1 MSENQPLQA
10 QNPQGQFMQPAP
22 TPQKKSG
29 LGIASLVLG
38 IIAIV
43 GSWIPILNNIS
54 FLLAIIGLILGI
66 VGIFSIRKGKVGGK
80 GLTIAA
86 VVINVIAIVIVICTQ
101 WVFGKAL
108 DEATKELNAGSS
120 VVSTSE
126 KADSNDAKKDEKKDS
141 GDSKKNEDT
150 SKLAIGKAVTLDNG
164 LQVSVDSKTEKTDQ
178 AGQKYLLV
186 TVSYKNTGSEPVD
199 YASYDWKQ
207 TSSSGNMED
216 PEIAILDEEPLS
228 DGTLK
233 PGGTVSGI
241 VPVKT
246 DAASISYFGNLF
258 DKEAA
263 ATWLLK

>member
-1 MSENQPLQA
+1 MSENQPLEA
-10 QNPQGQFMQPAP
+10 QNPQGQFTQPAP

-66 VGIFSIRKGKVGGK
+66 VGIVSIRKGKVGGK

-86 VVINVIAIVIVICTQ
+86 VVINVIAIVIVVCTQ

-108 DEATKELNAGSS
+108 DEATKDLNAGST
-120 VVSTSE
+120 VVATSE
-126 KADSNDAKKDEKKDS
+126 KADA
-141 GDSKKNEDT
+141 GDSKKTDNNADN
-150 SKLAIGKAVTLDNG
+150 SKLAVGKAVTLDNG

-178 AGQKYLLV
+178 AGNKYLLV

-258 DKEAA
+258 EKEAA
-263 ATWLLK
+263 ATWLFN

>member
-1 MSENQPLQA
+1 MSENQPLEV
-10 QNPQGQFMQPAP
+10 QNPQGQFTQPAP

-38 IIAIV
+38 IVAIV

-86 VVINVIAIVIVICTQ
+86 IVINVIAIVIVVCTQ

-108 DEATKELNAGSS
+108 DEATKDLNSGST
-120 VVSTSE
+120 VVATSE
-126 KADSNDAKKDEKKDS
+126 KADA
-141 GDSKKNEDT
+141 GDSKKTDKNADN
-150 SKLAIGKAVTLDNG
+150 SKLAVGNAVTLDNG

-178 AGQKYLLV
+178 AGNKYLLV

-258 DKEAA
+258 EKEAA
-263 ATWLLK
+263 ATWLFN

>member
-1 MSENQPLQA
+1 MSENQPLEV
-10 QNPQGQFMQPAP
+10 QNPQGQYTQPAP

-66 VGIFSIRKGKVGGK
+66 VGIVSIRKGKVGEK

-86 VVINVIAIVIVICTQ
+86 VIINIIAIVIVVCTQ

-108 DEATKELNAGSS
+108 DEATKDLNSGST
-120 VVSTSE
+120 VVATSE
-126 KADSNDAKKDEKKDS
+126 KADA
-141 GDSKKNEDT
+141 GDSKKTDKNADN
-150 SKLAIGKAVTLDNG
+150 SKLAVGNAVTLDNG

-178 AGQKYLLV
+178 AGNKYLLV

-246 DAASISYFGNLF
+246 DAASIS
-258 DKEAA
+258 
-263 ATWLLK
+263 

>member
-66 VGIFSIRKGKVGGK
+66 VGIVSIRKGKVGGK

-86 VVINVIAIVIVICTQ
+86 IIINVVAIVIVICTQ

-108 DEATKELNAGSS
+108 DEVSKEVNAGST
-120 VVSTSE
+120 VVSTTQ
-126 KADSNDAKKDEKKDS
+126 KADA
-141 GDSKKNEDT
+141 GDSKKTEQKADN

-178 AGQKYLLV
+178 AGNKYLLV

-216 PEIAILDEEPLS
+216 PEIAILDKEPLS
-228 DGTLK
+228 NGTLK
-233 PGGTVSGI
+233 AGGTVSGI
-241 VPVKT
+241 VPIKT
-246 DAASISYFGNLF
+246 DAASISYFGNLL

-263 ATWLLK
+263 ATWVLK

>member
-1 MSENQPLQA
+1 M
-10 QNPQGQFMQPAP
+10 
-22 TPQKKSG
+22 
-29 LGIASLVLG
+29 
-38 IIAIV
+38 
-43 GSWIPILNNIS
+43 
-54 FLLAIIGLILGI
+54 LAIIGLILGI

-86 VVINVIAIVIVICTQ
+86 IVINVIAIVIVVCTQ

-108 DEATKELNAGSS
+108 DEATKDLNAGST
-120 VVSTSE
+120 VVATSE
-126 KADSNDAKKDEKKDS
+126 KADA
-141 GDSKKNEDT
+141 GDSKKTDKNADN
-150 SKLAIGKAVTLDNG
+150 SKLAVGNAVTLDNG

-178 AGQKYLLV
+178 AGNKYLLV

-258 DKEAA
+258 EKEAA
-263 ATWLLK
+263 ATWLFN

>member
-1 MSENQPLQA
+1 MSENQPLEA
-10 QNPQGQFMQPAP
+10 QNPQGQFTQPAP

-108 DEATKELNAGSS
+108 DEATKDLNAGST
-120 VVSTSE
+120 VVATSE
-126 KADSNDAKKDEKKDS
+126 KADT
-141 GDSKKNEDT
+141 GDSKKTDKNADN
-150 SKLAIGKAVTLDNG
+150 SKLAVGNAVTLDNG
-164 LQVSVDSKTEKTDQ
+164 LQVSVNSKTEKTDQ
-178 AGQKYLLV
+178 AGNKYLLV

-216 PEIAILDEEPLS
+216 PEIAILDKEPLS
-228 DGTLK
+228 NGTLK

-258 DKEAA
+258 EKEAA
-263 ATWLLK
+263 ATWLFN

>member
-66 VGIFSIRKGKVGGK
+66 VGIVSIRKGKVGGK

-86 VVINVIAIVIVICTQ
+86 VVINVIAIVIVVCTQ

-108 DEATKELNAGSS
+108 DEATKDLNAGST
-120 VVSTSE
+120 VVATSE
-126 KADSNDAKKDEKKDS
+126 KADA
-141 GDSKKNEDT
+141 GDSKKTDKNADN
-150 SKLAIGKAVTLDNG
+150 SKLAVGNAVTLDNG

-178 AGQKYLLV
+178 AGNKYLLV

-258 DKEAA
+258 EKEAA
-263 ATWLLK
+263 ATWLFN

>member
-1 MSENQPLQA
+1 MSENQPLEV
-10 QNPQGQFMQPAP
+10 QNPQGQFTQPAP

-38 IIAIV
+38 IVAIV

-86 VVINVIAIVIVICTQ
+86 IVINVIAIVIVVCTQ

-108 DEATKELNAGSS
+108 DEATKDLNAGST
-120 VVSTSE
+120 VVATSE
-126 KADSNDAKKDEKKDS
+126 KADA
-141 GDSKKNEDT
+141 GDSKKTDKNADN
-150 SKLAIGKAVTLDNG
+150 SKLAVGNAVTLDNG

-178 AGQKYLLV
+178 AGNKYLLV

-246 DAASISYFGNLF
+246 DAASISYLGNLF
-258 DKEAA
+258 EKEAA
-263 ATWLLK
+263 ATWLFN

>member
-1 MSENQPLQA
+1 MSENQPLEV
-10 QNPQGQFMQPAP
+10 QNPQGQFTQPAP

-66 VGIFSIRKGKVGGK
+66 VGIVSIRKGKVGGK

-86 VVINVIAIVIVICTQ
+86 VVINVIAIVIVVCTQ

-108 DEATKELNAGSS
+108 DEATKDLNAGST
-120 VVSTSE
+120 VVATSE
-126 KADSNDAKKDEKKDS
+126 KADA
-141 GDSKKNEDT
+141 GDSKKTDKNADN
-150 SKLAIGKAVTLDNG
+150 SKLAVGNAVTLDNG

-178 AGQKYLLV
+178 AGNKYLLV

-258 DKEAA
+258 EKEAA
-263 ATWLLK
+263 ATWLFN

>member
-1 MSENQPLQA
+1 MSENQPLEA
-10 QNPQGQFMQPAP
+10 QNPQGQFTQPAS

-38 IIAIV
+38 IVAIV

-86 VVINVIAIVIVICTQ
+86 IVINVIAIVIVVCTQ

-108 DEATKELNAGSS
+108 DEATKDLNAGST
-120 VVSTSE
+120 VVATSE
-126 KADSNDAKKDEKKDS
+126 KADA
-141 GDSKKNEDT
+141 GDSKKTDKNADN
-150 SKLAIGKAVTLDNG
+150 SKLAVGNAVTLDNG

-178 AGQKYLLV
+178 AGNKYLLV

-258 DKEAA
+258 EKEAA
-263 ATWLLK
+263 ATWLFN

>member
-1 MSENQPLQA
+1 MSENQPLEVR
-10 QNPQGQFMQPAP
+10 NPQGQFTQPAP

-66 VGIFSIRKGKVGGK
+66 VGIVSIRKGKVGGK

-86 VVINVIAIVIVICTQ
+86 VVINVIAIVIVVCTQ

-108 DEATKELNAGSS
+108 DEATKDLNAGST
-120 VVSTSE
+120 VVATSE
-126 KADSNDAKKDEKKDS
+126 KADA
-141 GDSKKNEDT
+141 GDSKKTDKNADN
-150 SKLAIGKAVTLDNG
+150 SKLAVGNAVTLDNG

-178 AGQKYLLV
+178 AGNKYLLV

-258 DKEAA
+258 EKEAA
-263 ATWLLK
+263 ATWLFN

>member
-1 MSENQPLQA
+1 MSENQPLEP
-10 QNPQGQFMQPAP
+10 QNPQGQFTQPAP

-66 VGIFSIRKGKVGGK
+66 VGIVSIRKGKVGGK

-86 VVINVIAIVIVICTQ
+86 VVINVIAIVIVVCTQ

-108 DEATKELNAGSS
+108 DEATKDLNTGST
-120 VVSTSE
+120 VVATSE
-126 KADSNDAKKDEKKDS
+126 KADA
-141 GDSKKNEDT
+141 GDSKKTDKNADN
-150 SKLAIGKAVTLDNG
+150 SKLAVGKTVTLDNG

-178 AGQKYLLV
+178 AGEKYLLV

-228 DGTLK
+228 DGILK

-246 DAASISYFGNLF
+246 DAASISYLGNLF
-258 DKEAA
+258 DKQAA

>member
-1 MSENQPLQA
+1 MSENQPLEA
-10 QNPQGQFMQPAP
+10 QNPQGQFTQPAP

-86 VVINVIAIVIVICTQ
+86 IVINVIAIVIVVCTQ

-108 DEATKELNAGSS
+108 DEATKDLNSGST
-120 VVSTSE
+120 VVATSE
-126 KADSNDAKKDEKKDS
+126 KADA
-141 GDSKKNEDT
+141 GDSKKTDKNADN
-150 SKLAIGKAVTLDNG
+150 SKLAVGNAVTLDNG

-178 AGQKYLLV
+178 AGNKYLLV

-258 DKEAA
+258 EKEAA
-263 ATWLLK
+263 ATWLFN

>member
-1 MSENQPLQA
+1 MSENQPLEV
-10 QNPQGQFMQPAP
+10 QNPQGQFTQPAP

-38 IIAIV
+38 IVAIV

-86 VVINVIAIVIVICTQ
+86 IVINVIAIVIVVCTQ

-108 DEATKELNAGSS
+108 DEATKDLNSGST
-120 VVSTSE
+120 VVATSE
-126 KADSNDAKKDEKKDS
+126 KADA
-141 GDSKKNEDT
+141 GDSKKTDKNADN
-150 SKLAIGKAVTLDNG
+150 SKLAVGNAVTLDNG

-178 AGQKYLLV
+178 AGNKYLLV
-186 TVSYKNTGSEPVD
+186 TVSYKNTGSDPVD

-258 DKEAA
+258 EKEAA
-263 ATWLLK
+263 ATWLFN

>member
-1 MSENQPLQA
+1 MSENQPLEA
-10 QNPQGQFMQPAP
+10 QNSQEQFTQPAP

-66 VGIFSIRKGKVGGK
+66 VGIVSIRKGKVGGK
-80 GLTIAA
+80 GLTIATII
-86 VVINVIAIVIVICTQ
+86 INVVAIVIVICTQ

-108 DEATKELNAGSS
+108 DDATKELNAGST

-126 KADSNDAKKDEKKDS
+126 KADSGDAKKDEKKDA
-141 GDSKKNEDT
+141 GDSKKDEDT

-164 LQVSVDSKTEKTDQ
+164 LQISVDSKAEKTDQ
-178 AGQKYLLV
+178 VGDKYLLV
-186 TVSYKNTGSEPVD
+186 TVTYKNTGSEPVD
-199 YASYDWKQ
+199 YNEFDWKQ
-207 TSSSGNMED
+207 TSDSGNMKD
-216 PEIAILDEEPLS
+216 PEIPVLDEEPLG
-228 DGTLK
+228 DGSLK
-233 PGGTVSGI
+233 AGGTVTGI
-241 VPVKT
+241 VPVKS
-246 DAASISYFGNLF
+246 DAASISYFGNIL

>member
-1 MSENQPLQA
+1 MSENQPLEV
-10 QNPQGQFMQPAP
+10 QNPQGQYTQPAP

-86 VVINVIAIVIVICTQ
+86 IVINVIAIVIVVCTQ

-108 DEATKELNAGSS
+108 DEATKDLNSGST
-120 VVSTSE
+120 VVATSE
-126 KADSNDAKKDEKKDS
+126 KADA
-141 GDSKKNEDT
+141 GDSKKTDKNADN
-150 SKLAIGKAVTLDNG
+150 SKLAVGNAVTLDNG

-178 AGQKYLLV
+178 AGNKYLLV

-258 DKEAA
+258 EKEAA
-263 ATWLLK
+263 ATWLFN

>member
-1 MSENQPLQA
+1 MSENQPLEA
-10 QNPQGQFMQPAP
+10 QNPQGQFTQPAP

-66 VGIFSIRKGKVGGK
+66 VGIVSIRKGKVGGK

-86 VVINVIAIVIVICTQ
+86 VVINVIAIVIVVCTQ

-108 DEATKELNAGSS
+108 DEATKDLNAGST
-120 VVSTSE
+120 VVATSE
-126 KADSNDAKKDEKKDS
+126 KADA
-141 GDSKKNEDT
+141 GDSKKTDKNADN
-150 SKLAIGKAVTLDNG
+150 SKLAVGKAVTLDNG

-178 AGQKYLLV
+178 AGNKYLLV

-216 PEIAILDEEPLS
+216 PEIAILDKEPLS

-246 DAASISYFGNLF
+246 DAASISYFGNLL

-263 ATWLLK
+263 ATWLFN

>member
-1 MSENQPLQA
+1 MSDNQPLQA
-10 QNPQGQFMQPAP
+10 QNPQGQFTQPAP

-66 VGIFSIRKGKVGGK
+66 VGIVSIRKGKVGGK

-86 VVINVIAIVIVICTQ
+86 VVINVIAIVIVVCTQ

-108 DEATKELNAGSS
+108 DEATKDLNSGST
-120 VVSTSE
+120 VVATSE
-126 KADSNDAKKDEKKDS
+126 KADA
-141 GDSKKNEDT
+141 GDSKKTDKNADN
-150 SKLAIGKAVTLDNG
+150 SKLAVGNAVTLDNG

-178 AGQKYLLV
+178 AGNKYLLV

-258 DKEAA
+258 EKEAA
-263 ATWLLK
+263 ATWLFN

>member
-1 MSENQPLQA
+1 MSENQPLEV
-10 QNPQGQFMQPAP
+10 QNPQGQFTQPAP

-86 VVINVIAIVIVICTQ
+86 VVINVIAIVIVVCTQ

-108 DEATKELNAGSS
+108 DEATKDLNAGST
-120 VVSTSE
+120 VVATSE
-126 KADSNDAKKDEKKDS
+126 KADV
-141 GDSKKNEDT
+141 GDSKKTDKNVDN

-164 LQVSVDSKTEKTDQ
+164 LQISVDSKEEKTDQ
-178 AGQKYLLV
+178 VGDKYLLV
-186 TVSYKNTGSEPVD
+186 TVTYKNTGSEPVD
-199 YASYDWKQ
+199 YNQFDWKQ
-207 TSSSGNMED
+207 TSDSGNMKD
-216 PEIAILDEEPLS
+216 PEIPVLDEEPLG
-228 DGTLK
+228 DGSLK
-233 PGGTVSGI
+233 AGGTVTGI
-241 VPVKT
+241 VPVKP
-246 DAASISYFGNLF
+246 DAASISYFGNII
-258 DKEAA
+258 DKEAT